1 MTHTT
6 LPTHTTQRV
15 HTITAIAARLRSSLS
30 SGYAT
35 PAAILQSSADLK
47 RLVDE
52 ANRALS
58 ELRAVRAREA
68 V

>member
-15 HTITAIAARLRSSLS
+15 HTITAIAARVRSSLS
-30 SGYAT
+30 TGHAT
-35 PAAILQSSADLK
+35 PMTLRRSQADLE

-52 ANRALS
+52 ANRAIS
-58 ELRAVRAREA
+58 ELRAVRARE
-68 V
+68 VV